1 MLTWGTLPKRGAIN
15 GMGPTRSKMYIRDT
29 SAHTEREGCVAADA
43 ADPLSRFRERFIL
56 PDGVIYLDG
65 NSLGPLPVGALER
78 VQVVVTAEW
87 GGGLIRSWNTAGW
100 FDLPGRLG
108 DKLAHLIGGSL
119 GETVVT
125 DTTSLNLFKALA
137 SAIRIQQVDHPDKRV
152 IVTER
157 DNFPSDIYIAEGLAD
172 FLNSVAQKSGIRYE
186 VRLIDDALPLQE
198 ALDAST
204 AVIALSHVNYRTGA
218 MWDMASVTAQAHNLG
233 ALAIWD
239 LAHSAGAVNV
249 DLNGADADYA
259 VGCTYKYLNGGPGS
273 PAFIWVNARH
283 QDRFWQ
289 PLAGWWSHARPF
301 AMADAYTPAKH
312 INRFLCG
319 TQSVTALAL
328 VETGLDIMLDADAD
342 ALRTKSLALTDLFIS
357 LVEQRCADHPLEL
370 ITPRDHTT
378 RGSHVSFRHPDGY
391 AVMSALIARGVIGD
405 YREPEVL
412 RFGITPLYLG
422 FTDVWD
428 AVEVL
433 RDILDTR
440 AWDSE
445 EYKQRKAVT

>member
-1 MLTWGTLPKRGAIN
+1 MSARKTI
-15 GMGPTRSKMYIRDT
+15 T
-29 SAHTEREGCVAADA
+29 STGREDCVAADA
-43 ADPLSRFRERFIL
+43 ADSLSRFRKRFIL
-56 PDGVIYLDG
+56 PEGVIYLDG
-65 NSLGPLPVGALER
+65 NSLGPRPVGALER
-78 VQVVVTAEW
+78 VQDVVAAEW
-87 GGGLIRSWNTAGW
+87 GEGLIRSWNTAGW

-108 DKLAHLIGGSL
+108 DKLAQLIGGSR

-137 SAIRIQQVDHPDKRV
+137 SAIRIQQIDHPERRV

-157 DNFPSDIYIAEGLAD
+157 DNFPSDIYIAEGIAD
-172 FLNSVAQKSGIRYE
+172 FLNSAAEESGIRYE
-186 VRLIDDALPLQE
+186 VRLVDDTLPLQE
-198 ALDAST
+198 ALDEST

-218 MWDMASVTAQAHNLG
+218 MWDMAAVTAQAHNRG

-239 LAHSAGAVNV
+239 LAHSAGAVKV
-249 DLNGADADYA
+249 DLNGANADYA

-273 PAFIWVNARH
+273 PAFIWVSARH

-289 PLAGWWSHARPF
+289 PLSGWWSHARPF
-301 AMADAYTPAKH
+301 AMAEAYTPAMD

-319 TQSVTALAL
+319 TQPVTALAIL
-328 VETGLDIMLDADAD
+328 ETGLDVMLDVDAD
-342 ALRTKSLALTDLFIS
+342 ALRAKSLELSDLFIS
-357 LVEQRCADHPLEL
+357 LVEQRCGDHQLEL
-370 ITPRDHTT
+370 ITPRDHAT
-378 RGSHVSFRHPDGY
+378 RGSHVSFRHPEGY

-422 FTDVWD
+422 YADVWD
-428 AVEVL
+428 AVEIL

-440 AWDSE
+440 AWDADE
-445 EYKQRKAVT
+445 FKHRNPVT